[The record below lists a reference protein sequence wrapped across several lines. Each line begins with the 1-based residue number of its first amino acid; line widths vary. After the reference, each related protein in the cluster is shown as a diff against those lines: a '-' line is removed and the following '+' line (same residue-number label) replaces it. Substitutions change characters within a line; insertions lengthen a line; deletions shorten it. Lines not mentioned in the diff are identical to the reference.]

1 MAKKKKTPVKRDR
14 KANTINNAAIIS
26 TKGIEF
32 ADLNRVSKYDSL
44 LEKISKLRMG
54 QSILLDVPKGV
65 KVQVYHNRL
74 NSAFRK
80 NMPKPPKGCSF
91 EKRTTL
97 NGKVAISCIKN

>member
-1 MAKKKKTPVKRDR
+1 MAKKKKTPAKRDR
-14 KANTINNAAIIS
+14 KARTIKNATIIS

-32 ADLNRVSKYDSL
+32 ADLNRVSKYDGL
-44 LEKISKLRMG
+44 IAKISKLRMG

-74 NSAFRK
+74 NSALRK
-80 NMPKPPKGCSF
+80 SMPKPPKGCAF

-97 NGKVAISCIKN
+97 NGKVAISCVKN